1 MTAPEAST
9 FGGTSVPAEYQSQI
23 LVSAARWGIPPGI
36 LAAQISAE
44 SGFSPKAVSSAGA
57 EGIAQFLPGTAK
69 SLGVDPWNP
78 ASAIDGM
85 ARLDSIN
92 LKKFGNWS
100 EALAA
105 YNAGAGAVE
114 QYDGVPP
121 FAETQNYVKKILA
134 AAGDAASVPGTPDVL
149 TDNPLSDA
157 SQAVDGVEN
166 VVDYLS
172 NPELYKRAGLFAL
185 GAGVVVVGIWFA
197 LPGHVGAAV
206 SAVREIP
213 GV

>member
-9 FGGTSVPAEYQSQI
+9 FGGTTVPAEYQSQI

-44 SGFSPKAVSSAGA
+44 SGFSPHAVSKDGA

-69 SLGVDPWNP
+69 SLGVDPWNT

-92 LKKFGNWS
+92 LKKFGS
-100 EALAA
+100 MAEALAA

-114 QYDGVPP
+114 KYDGIPP
-121 FAETQNYVKKILA
+121 YAETQNYVQKILA
-134 AAGDAASVPGTPDVL
+134 AAGNAMSVPGSPDVL
-149 TDNPLSDA
+149 VDSA
-157 SQAVDGVEN
+157 SSTGVIGEAEN
-166 VVDYLS
+166 VVGYLS
-172 NPELYKRAGLFAL
+172 NPDLYKRGGLFLL

-206 SAVREIP
+206 SAIKEIP
-213 GV
+213 SV